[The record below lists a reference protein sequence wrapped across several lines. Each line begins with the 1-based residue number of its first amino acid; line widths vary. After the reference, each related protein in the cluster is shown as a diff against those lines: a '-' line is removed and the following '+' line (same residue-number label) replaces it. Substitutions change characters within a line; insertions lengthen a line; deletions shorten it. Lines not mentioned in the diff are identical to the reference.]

1 MIKFTDWEEK
11 TLPQRTK
18 EAILKHVEYA
28 KKRGDKDFDV
38 VEAYDLKMQCYG
50 EIRLAQYDVGLSD
63 QEVATLFEKY
73 VDLRVLLQEKY

>member
-1 MIKFTDWEEK
+1 MIKFTDWEER

-28 KKRGDKDFDV
+28 KKRGSKGYDCL
-38 VEAYDLKMQCYG
+38 VEDNLKMQCYG

-63 QEVATLFEKY
+63 QEVSSLFEKY
-73 VDLRVLLQEKY
+73 VDLIGLD

>member
-1 MIKFTDWEEK
+1 MFMIKFTDWEER

-28 KKRGDKDFDV
+28 KKRGSKGYDFL
-38 VEAYDLKMQCYG
+38 VEDNLKMQCYG

-63 QEVATLFEKY
+63 QEVSSLFEKY
-73 VDLRVLLQEKY
+73 VDLKGSD